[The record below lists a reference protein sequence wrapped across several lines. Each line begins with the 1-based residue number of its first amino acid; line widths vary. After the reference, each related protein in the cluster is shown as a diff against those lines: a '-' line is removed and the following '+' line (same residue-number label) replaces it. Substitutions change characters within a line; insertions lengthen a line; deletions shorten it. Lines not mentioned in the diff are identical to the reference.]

1 VLNTTKVEGKN
12 KKHKV
17 FLYTLSTCGWCKMT
31 KQYLKDNGVA
41 YEYLD
46 VDTCSKEEQ
55 KEAVEDLKK
64 RNAPVAFP
72 AIIIND
78 KTLISGF
85 KKDALA
91 EALGL

>member
-1 VLNTTKVEGKN
+1 MNTVKVEGKK
-12 KKHKV
+12 KKHRV

-31 KQYLKDNGVA
+31 KQYLKDNDVA
-41 YEYLD
+41 YEYMD
-46 VDTCSKEEQ
+46 VDKCSKEEQ
-55 KEAVEDLKK
+55 QEAVEDLKR

-78 KTLISGF
+78 EKLISGF

>member
-1 VLNTTKVEGKN
+1 MNTTKIEGKN

>member
-1 VLNTTKVEGKN
+1 MNTVKVEGKN
-12 KKHKV
+12 KKNKV

-46 VDTCSKEEQ
+46 VDTCTKEEQ
-55 KEAVEDLKK
+55 QVAVEDLKR

-78 KTLISGF
+78 KTIISGF

>member
-1 VLNTTKVEGKN
+1 MNTVKVEGKN
-12 KKHKV
+12 QKNKV

-31 KQYLKDNGVA
+31 KQYLKDNDIA
-41 YEYLD
+41 HEYLD
-46 VDTCSKEEQ
+46 VDKCSKEEQ
-55 KEAVEDLKK
+55 QEAIEDLKR

-78 KTLISGF
+78 KTIISGF
-85 KKDALA
+85 KKDAIA

>member
-1 VLNTTKVEGKN
+1 MNTVKVEGKN
-12 KKHKV
+12 KKNKV

-31 KQYLKDNGVA
+31 KQYLKDNDTA

-46 VDTCSKEEQ
+46 VDRCSKEEQ
-55 KEAVEDLKK
+55 QEAIEDLKR

-85 KKDALA
+85 KKDAIA

>member
-1 VLNTTKVEGKN
+1 MNTVKVDGKN
-12 KKHKV
+12 DKNKV

-31 KQYLKDNGVA
+31 KQYLKENEVA

-46 VDTCSKEEQ
+46 LDKSSKEEQ
-55 KEAVEDLKK
+55 HEAVDDLKR

-78 KTLISGF
+78 ITIISGF
-85 KKDALA
+85 KKDAIA

>member
-1 VLNTTKVEGKN
+1 MNTVKVEGKN
-12 KKHKV
+12 QKNKV

-31 KQYLKDNGVA
+31 KQYLKDNNIA
-41 YEYLD
+41 HEYLD
-46 VDTCSKEEQ
+46 VDKCSKEEQ
-55 KEAVEDLKK
+55 QEAIEDLKR

-78 KTLISGF
+78 KTIISGF
-85 KKDALA
+85 KKDAIA

>member
-1 VLNTTKVEGKN
+1 MNTVKVEGKN
-12 KKHKV
+12 KKNKV

-31 KQYLKDNGVA
+31 KQYLKDNDTA

-46 VDTCSKEEQ
+46 VDRCSKEEQ
-55 KEAVEDLKK
+55 QEAIEDLKR

-78 KTLISGF
+78 ETLISGF
-85 KKDALA
+85 KKNAIA

>member
-1 VLNTTKVEGKN
+1 VLNTTKVDGKN

-41 YEYLD
+41 HEYLD
-46 VDTCSKEEQ
+46 VDKCSKEEQ
-55 KEAVEDLKK
+55 KEAVEDLKR

-78 KTLISGF
+78 KIIISGF

>member
-1 VLNTTKVEGKN
+1 MNTVKVDGKN
-12 KKHKV
+12 DKNKV

-31 KQYLKDNGVA
+31 KQYLKENDVA

-46 VDTCSKEEQ
+46 LDKSSKEEQ
-55 KEAVEDLKK
+55 HEAVDDLKR

-78 KTLISGF
+78 KTIISGF
-85 KKDALA
+85 KKDAIA